1 MYMCT
6 RIWIWLCTVRTY
18 EVLHRLPCA
27 NRTAGLIC
35 NQAPEMVLE
44 DKAGY
49 GAPQDIWSLGCL
61 LYELITGTCLFP
73 AEGAHLY
80 SLFKTANEVSVMTFI
95 PDPCDV
101 QQQECHKTICA

>member
-1 MYMCT
+1 MCT
-6 RIWIWLCTVRTY
+6 R
-18 EVLHRLPCA
+18 EVLHRRSFA
-27 NRTAGLIC
+27 SRTAGLIC

-61 LYELITGTCLFP
+61 LYELITGKCLFP

-80 SLFKTANEVSVMTFI
+80 SLFKTANEVRVMTSN
-95 PDPCDV
+95 PGLCDV
-101 QQQECHKTICA
+101 QQHL